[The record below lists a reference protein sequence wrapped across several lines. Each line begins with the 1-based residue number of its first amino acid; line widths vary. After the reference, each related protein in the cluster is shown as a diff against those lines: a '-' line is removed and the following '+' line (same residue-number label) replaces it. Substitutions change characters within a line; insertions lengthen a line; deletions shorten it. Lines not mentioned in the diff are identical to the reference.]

1 MDRQRMLRMAGV
13 AGVGPIA
20 LAGVIGSGLFI
31 AQAKQDSPANGTG
44 AVQAQQSTALPM
56 DDYIKKLAA
65 NLGIDEQKL
74 RDALKAT
81 SLQEIDA
88 AVASGKLTQAQA
100 DKIKEAINS
109 GKIMMGGFH
118 APGGPGMG
126 DRGGKGGGGA
136 MIQGADIAAFLGI
149 TEDQLR
155 TEQQGGKSL
164 AQVAEAHGKTRDQLK
179 AFLTQEHNTRID
191 AAVTAGKM
199 TADQAA
205 NAKAAFA
212 TAVDRMIDGVM
223 PNKPM
228 GGRGPMGGGAPGQ
241 MPPGTVPGAMPRG
254 VN

>member
-20 LAGVIGSGLFI
+20 LAGVIGSGFFI
-31 AQAKQDSPANGTG
+31 AQAKQDSPAGANG
-44 AVQAQQSTALPM
+44 AVQAQQSTTSPM
-56 DDYIKKLAA
+56 DDYITKLAA
-65 NLGIDEQKL
+65 NLGISEQKL

-88 AVASGKLTQAQA
+88 AVAAGKLTQAQA

-126 DRGGKGGGGA
+126 DHGGGKGGPGV
-136 MIQGADIAAFLGI
+136 MIRDADIAAFLGI
-149 TEDQLR
+149 TTDQLR
-155 TEQQGGKSL
+155 SEQAGKSL

-179 AFLTQEHNTRID
+179 AFLQQEHDKSID

-199 TADQAA
+199 TADQG
-205 NAKAAFA
+205 AKAKAGFA
-212 TAVDRMIDGVM
+212 TVVERMIDGVM

-228 GGRGPMGGGAPGQ
+228 GGRGPMGGGVPGQ
-241 MPPGTVPGAMPRG
+241 TSPGTVPGATGRG